1 MLSVYAPPPGLA
13 QPPGSSTTE
22 ETFLQAE
29 HFVAVVVSRLEK
41 DPLSVSPRLWAL
53 QQQATANR
61 LWAFKQQALVG
72 SCDASRGSKT
82 YEEFNPQKNATGLL
96 GFGCCQFVAG
106 GDSKLKM
113 WQKLGDMSA
122 EEAQREYVRVVEDV
136 LPQWQS
142 PPSWDGALL
151 RTWTPD
157 DCSDRCSVCHEAF
170 TFLNRRHHVS
180 FACASS
186 TSSPSCVNV
195 LLSPP
200 GKCRRCLNLVCAVCS
215 PHTVPLR
222 VFSEPTG
229 KRQRVCASCFD
240 EIGEAARRG
249 SLTSSSD
256 QVRVATV
263 PTPTPPEGESSAFG
277 HPTSQDAGNSE
288 ASSESALMSSAAI
301 HLGTLEFLQGAYGQ
315 GSKVY
320 RKTWHSSFFVLLVR
334 KGSLGMFASQAE
346 HQAGSEPP
354 AAVFKLSGYMLRI
367 RSQPKR
373 PHQFRLT
380 HSSKGGGSPKKPLHF
395 AASSLDEMN
404 GWIAALI
411 KAIAVADELERVA
424 TDERLNGNK
433 QTESEAASQE

>member
-1 MLSVYAPPPGLA
+1 MRVYTPMQAA
-13 QPPGSSTTE
+13 GSSTTE

-29 HFVAVVVSRLEK
+29 HFVAVVLSRLEK
-41 DPLSVSPRLWAL
+41 DPMSVSPRLWAL
-53 QQQATANR
+53 QQQPTANR
-61 LWAFKQQALVG
+61 LWAFKQQALMG
-72 SCDASRGSKT
+72 SCDSSRGSRK
-82 YEEFNPQKNATGLL
+82 YEELNPQRNATGLL
-96 GFGCCQFVAG
+96 GFRCCQFVAG
-106 GDSKLKM
+106 DDSKLKL

-122 EEAQREYVRVVEDV
+122 EEAQREYIRVVEDV

-151 RTWTPD
+151 VKYTSKVLEYIPDIILLSCFQRTWTPD

-170 TFLNRRHHVS
+170 TFLNRRHH
-180 FACASS
+180 
-186 TSSPSCVNV
+186 
-195 LLSPP
+195 
-200 GKCRRCLNLVCAVCS
+200 CRRCLNLVCAVCS

-222 VFSEPTG
+222 VFSEPVG
-229 KRQRVCASCFD
+229 KRQRVCATCFD

-249 SLTSSSD
+249 SLTSSE
-256 QVRVATV
+256 QVREATV
-263 PTPTPPEGESSAFG
+263 PIPIEEQPNQETDNG
-277 HPTSQDAGNSE
+277 E
-288 ASSESALMSSAAI
+288 ASSETLTSSPAI

-320 RKTWHSSFFVLLVR
+320 RKTWNSYFFVLLVR

-346 HQAGSEPP
+346 HLAGCQPP
-354 AAVFKLSGYMLRI
+354 AAVFKLSGYTLRI

-380 HSSKGGGSPKKPLHF
+380 HSSKGGSPKKTLHF
-395 AASSLDEMN
+395 AASSLEEMN

-424 TDERLNGNK
+424 TEECLNK
-433 QTESEAASQE
+433 QTENA

>member
-1 MLSVYAPPPGLA
+1 MLSVYAPGPA

-29 HFVAVVVSRLEK
+29 HFVTAVVSRLQK
-41 DPLSVSPRLWAL
+41 DPMSVAPRLWAL
-53 QQQATANR
+53 QQQPTANR

-72 SCDASRGSKT
+72 SCDASRGSKK
-82 YEEFNPQKNATGLL
+82 YEEFNPKRNAGLL
-96 GFGCCQFVAG
+96 GFSCCQFVAG
-106 GDSKLKM
+106 DDSKLKM

-122 EEAQREYVRVVEDV
+122 EEAQREYIRVVEDI

-157 DCSDRCSVCHEAF
+157 DCSDRCSVCHEVF
-170 TFLNRRHHVS
+170 TFLNRRHH
-180 FACASS
+180 
-186 TSSPSCVNV
+186 
-195 LLSPP
+195 
-200 GKCRRCLNLVCAVCS
+200 CRRCLNLVCAVCS

-229 KRQRVCASCFD
+229 KRQRVCATCFD

-256 QVRVATV
+256 QVREATV
-263 PTPTPPEGESSAFG
+263 PIPSGIESSSTG
-277 HPTSQDAGNSE
+277 TDQETDNGE

-301 HLGTLEFLQGAYGQ
+301 HLGTLEFLQGVYGQ

-320 RKTWHSSFFVLLVR
+320 RKTWHSYFFVLLVR
-334 KGSLGMFASQAE
+334 KGSLGMFVSQAD
-346 HQAGSEPP
+346 HLTGTDPP
-354 AAVFKLSGYMLRI
+354 AAVFKLSGYNLRV

-395 AASSLDEMN
+395 AAATLDEMN
-404 GWIAALI
+404 GWIAAFI

-424 TDERLNGNK
+424 AEERLLGK
-433 QTESEAASQE
+433 QES